1 MSEINVN
8 TIDKATGSTLTVG
21 ASGTTVNIA
30 GTAGTGFPG
39 SSPNVSNATGT
50 LPIANGGTG
59 AATFA
64 AAGLANTPTFS
75 ARSTSHQTGL
85 TNGGWT
91 KIQFDTAIFNVGSN
105 YDTTNDK
112 FVAPSN
118 GKYLFSSSLKIQ
130 SAGGGAT
137 LEGAGCRITI
147 NGSTMGDNVAFIA
160 NGSLSVL
167 YAMNTMILD
176 LTATQY
182 VEIYAYYQDSGGG
195 TGSARLYDTMFH
207 GCKLIT

>member
-1 MSEINVN
+1 MSEIKVDTVGPRVDN
-8 TIDKATGSTLTVG
+8 GTLTIG
-21 ASGTTVNIA
+21 ASGDTITIPSGATIA
-30 GTAGTGFPG
+30 NSGTATGF
-39 SSPNVSNATGT
+39 
-50 LPIANGGTG
+50 GG
-59 AATFA
+59 
-64 AAGLANTPTFS
+64 ANTPTFS

-130 SAGGGAT
+130 SAAGGNT

-160 NGSLSVL
+160 TGSLSVL

>member
-1 MSEINVN
+1 MASTIQVDTIKDIGGN
-8 TIDKATGSTLTVG
+8 TIISSNG
-21 ASGTTVNIA
+21 SGTFTSNLPA
-30 GTAGTGFPG
+30 
-39 SSPNVSNATGT
+39 SVS
-50 LPIANGGTG
+50 
-59 AATFA
+59 
-64 AAGLANTPTFS
+64 NTPTFS

-118 GKYLFSSSLKIQ
+118 GKYFFTASLKIQ
-130 SAGGGAT
+130 SASGGNT
-137 LEGAGCRITI
+137 LEAVGCRITI
-147 NGSTMGDNVAFIA
+147 NGSTMGDNVTFIA
-160 NGSLSVL
+160 TGNISTMC
-167 YAMNTMILD
+167 AMNTMILD

-182 VEIYAYYQDSGGG
+182 VEIYAFYQDSGGG
-195 TGSARLYDTMFH
+195 TGSARTYDTMFH